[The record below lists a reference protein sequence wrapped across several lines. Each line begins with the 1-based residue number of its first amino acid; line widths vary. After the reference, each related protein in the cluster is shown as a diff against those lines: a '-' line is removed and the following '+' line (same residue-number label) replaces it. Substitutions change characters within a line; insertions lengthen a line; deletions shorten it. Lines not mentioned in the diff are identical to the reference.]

1 METHRDDIDLA
12 TELRALR
19 PAPHPDFT
27 EKLDARAAAGFPRE
41 EQQRHSLLSRIGN
54 ALGTVSPRRIVLPA
68 AAVGLTALVA
78 ATAVISLG
86 EQGSE
91 APQRTA
97 ISLGEQGPE
106 TPPRTPTT
114 AKSAA
119 GQAPADSAETLGF
132 KYSDA
137 PPVKSSAAAESA
149 SRATSGS
156 RSGFSAARAHRS
168 VERDAELVLRTA
180 PDDFGEAVKRAFST
194 VHAVNGIVLSSEVH
208 DRASS
213 AGDGGGG
220 EANAGFQLL
229 IPSARLGDALAS
241 LSRIADVRSRHE
253 STLDITAPTVTA
265 EERLDDARARI
276 EGLLTQLAGAESEE
290 ERIAIESELRGE
302 RREAAALRAQLD
314 RLQRRAG
321 FARVSLRIESGAE
334 RGSSGAG
341 RWGIGDALDD
351 AARILTVAAGVAL
364 IGLAVVGPLA
374 LIAVAAWLA
383 HRVWVRRRRESALAQ
398 AA

>member
-1 METHRDDIDLA
+1 MGTHRDDIDLA
-12 TELRALR
+12 AELRALR
-19 PAPHPDFT
+19 PTPRPDFT
-27 EKLDARAAAGFPRE
+27 EKLDVRTAEGFPRE
-41 EQQRHSLLSRIGN
+41 GQQRHGLLSRIRE
-54 ALGTVSPRRIVLPA
+54 AFDAVSPPRIALPA

-86 EQGSE
+86 ESAQDSGSLE
-91 APQRTA
+91 RFADR
-97 ISLGEQGPE
+97 GDG
-106 TPPRTPTT
+106 RV
-114 AKSAA
+114 AA
-119 GQAPADSAETLGF
+119 GEHPPAEFSAPAE
-132 KYSDA
+132 
-137 PPVKSSAAAESA
+137 
-149 SRATSGS
+149 RATSGDS
-156 RSGFSAARAHRS
+156 VAGGESAGARLGWAATLLDYQGPQRS

-194 VHAVNGIVLSSEVH
+194 VHAVNGIVLSSEIH

-229 IPSARLGDALAS
+229 IPAARLGDALAS

-265 EERLDDARARI
+265 EERLDDSRARI
-276 EGLLTQLAGAESEE
+276 DGLLAQLASAEGEE

-321 FARVSLRIESGAE
+321 FAQVSLRIESGAE

-341 RWGIGDALDD
+341 RWGVGDALGD

-383 HRVWVRRRRESALAQ
+383 HRLWVRRRRESALAR